1 MWHAISHQQHIVVV
15 VSVCMMC
22 AVFLLA
28 VSEPLPE
35 PAALYQPDLDLVL
48 AWHDATYSQHDWP
61 LPRLLLPHPD
71 STTRAAVFAAALLG
85 GKVVPGLST
94 LSGALVAPAASAA
107 RPELVGLA
115 RVGEL
120 LQALQSKQVRNL
132 H

>member
-1 MWHAISHQQHIVVV
+1 M
-15 VSVCMMC
+15 
-22 AVFLLA
+22 
-28 VSEPLPE
+28 SEPLVE
-35 PAALYQPDLDLVL
+35 PAPLYRPDLDRVL

-85 GKVVPGLST
+85 GKVLPGMAA

-107 RPELVGLA
+107 RPELAGLA

-120 LQALQSKQVRNL
+120 LQALQSRQVWCSSVL
-132 H
+132 PMAAQLVGQAVWSCLDGS